1 MSSAKACLVPVGG
14 FWDSYRFTSSIH
26 PSIFSLSSSSLHL
39 PGDRMC
45 LKRDDFFAPVDGP
58 YRLLSLLH
66 DSKPFA
72 LSVFRTIMKGSPSSK
87 FCNTLFAWDD
97 FSSKSST
104 GSAVPMPKAAESGTS
119 PIHSHSGILVFCP
132 CQNLFKTFSNSEKI
146 EKMNDSNLIFQ
157 RKKLSLSFPV
167 YFFQV
172 FLLRGCRSAS
182 WFSFCRFSSHWLVLF
197 GMLLAWIAGPM
208 DCPAISTPG
217 SLVSRAASLS
227 HVSCSICPSCI
238 NLWFISWICC
248 SVTIGHTSQGTLLP
262 EPQLRYHFHKLS
274 LANTQLACFSRA
286 RCLGPSWAKLEPKH
300 IQGAKFQQYI
310 YMYVCM
316 NVWMY
321 ECMNV
326 CIYLSICLSIYLCIY
341 VCMYVSMCV
350 PMYLSM
356 YVSMYVSMYL
366 CILCIYVSYVC
377 MYLMYVSYVCMY
389 VSTYLSSYLSMYLC
403 IYVCACMCMY
413 VHVCA

>member
-1 MSSAKACLVPVGG
+1 
-14 FWDSYRFTSSIH
+14 
-26 PSIFSLSSSSLHL
+26 
-39 PGDRMC
+39 
-45 LKRDDFFAPVDGP
+45 
-58 YRLLSLLH
+58 
-66 DSKPFA
+66 
-72 LSVFRTIMKGSPSSK
+72 
-87 FCNTLFAWDD
+87 
-97 FSSKSST
+97 
-104 GSAVPMPKAAESGTS
+104 
-119 PIHSHSGILVFCP
+119 
-132 CQNLFKTFSNSEKI
+132 
-146 EKMNDSNLIFQ
+146 MNDSNLIFQ

-167 YFFQV
+167 CFFQV
-172 FLLRGCRSAS
+172 FLLHGCRSAS

-310 YMYVCM
+310 YVC
-316 NVWMY
+316 MY

-341 VCMYVSMCV
+341 VCMYLCV
-350 PMYLSM
+350 YLCIYLCIYVCI
-356 YVSMYVSMYL
+356 YVSMYIMYL
-366 CILCIYVSYVC
+366 CILC
-377 MYLMYVSYVCMY
+377 MYVSYVCI
-389 VSTYLSSYLSMYLC
+389 L
-403 IYVCACMCMY
+403 CMY
-413 VHVCA
+413 VCIYLPI